1 MGKLRAG
8 AAASN
13 ITPPLGVSLNG
24 GMTDRKATHIHDELH
39 ARCLVLDDGRTR
51 LAFVVCDSCMIDRE
65 LMDAAKAQL
74 AQQGVIDADRILI
87 SATHTHSAPTS
98 VGVFQSDPEPEYRE
112 FLQRRIVD
120 GVIRAVN
127 NLEPAKLA
135 WAVGQ
140 EPGQVFNRRWY
151 MKPGTIPTDPFGK
164 NTDRVK
170 MNPPRASENLLEP
183 AGTTDPDVSVI
194 SVTSPEGRPIGLLGN
209 YSLHYVG
216 GTGAGHVSADYFG
229 LFAQRMQALLNADRL
244 DPPFVGI
251 MSNGTSGDINNV
263 NFRQV
268 ADRTAPYVRMQRVA
282 HDVAYAAYQALLKA
296 EYHDD
301 ITLDS
306 RQELLTLGRRLPQPD
321 EVARAKYIL
330 SQAPQG
336 KQLRG
341 LEQIYARETV
351 LMADWPPTIEIVLQA
366 HRIGEAA
373 ICAIPCETFVEI
385 GLSLKEKSPF
395 KPTFTIELANGY
407 AGYLPTEE
415 QHKLGGYETWRARS
429 SFLEEPAA
437 GKIQAVLEKLL
448 NDLHHARA

>member
-24 GMTDRKATHIHDELH
+24 GMNDRKATHIHDDLH
-39 ARCLVLDDGRTR
+39 ARCLVLDDGSTR
-51 LAFVVCDSCMIDRE
+51 LAIVVCDSCMLDRE
-65 LMDAAKAQL
+65 LMDAAKAQI
-74 AQQGVIDADRILI
+74 AQQGVVDAERILI

-120 GVIRAVN
+120 GVVRAAN

-135 WAVGQ
+135 WAVGK

-151 MKPGTIPTDPFGK
+151 MKPGTIPADPFGK
-164 NTDRVK
+164 TTDRVK

-183 AGTTDPDVSVI
+183 AGKIDPDVSVI

-216 GTGAGHVSADYFG
+216 GTGGGHVSADYFG

-263 NFRQV
+263 NFRQ
-268 ADRTAPYVRMQRVA
+268 APDRVAPYVQMQRVA
-282 HDVAYAAYQALLKA
+282 HDVAYAAYQALQQA
-296 EYHDD
+296 EYQDD
-301 ITLDS
+301 ITLDA
-306 RQELLTLGRRLPQPD
+306 RQELLTLGRRLPQP
-321 EVARAKYIL
+321 EEINRAKYIL
-330 SQAPQG
+330 SQVPKGQS
-336 KQLRG
+336 LRG
-341 LEQIYARETV
+341 IEQVYARETV
-351 LMADWPPTIEIVLQA
+351 LMADWPKTIEIVLQA
-366 HRIGEAA
+366 MRIGDAA

-385 GLSLKEKSPF
+385 GLNLKEKSPF
-395 KPTFTIELANGY
+395 DPTFTIELANGY

-429 SFLEEPAA
+429 SFLEEAAA
-437 GKIQAVLEKLL
+437 GKIQATLEKLL
-448 NDLHHARA
+448 KQLNSKRA